1 MNWLAILDVAMPGPK
16 MTPDE
21 KGFVGWIIGVI
32 AAALIIVTISV
43 VCIRK
48 SIKRHKEAEVTGN
61 AQTETGKTEEEQI
74 KGE

>member
-1 MNWLAILDVAMPGPK
+1 MNWLAILDVAMPGPQ

-21 KGFVGWIIGVI
+21 KGFAGWIIGVI
-32 AAALIIVTISV
+32 VAALIIVTISV

-61 AQTETGKTEEEQI
+61 VQTETCKTEEEQI
-74 KGE
+74 KGK